1 MLQGNL
7 EAMKKIE
14 SEKNSVLNEYSERLS
29 AETAARKREIIML
42 NRRITV
48 LMQENTV
55 LRSSLASSKN
65 SRFDGGGVSVQKF
78 YVFCLVTDKFF
89 SAKLIFRITASL
101 GYHAVAFCRYQQSFA
116 RPTKFD
122 CYSQGRV

>member
-1 MLQGNL
+1 MTTGNL

-65 SRFDGGGVSVQKF
+65 SRFDGDINSLLQ
-78 YVFCLVTDKFF
+78 DQQN
-89 SAKLIFRITASL
+89 LIATLKEECELLANRLREERKAS
-101 GYHAVAFCRYQQSFA
+101 
-116 RPTKFD
+116 K
-122 CYSQGRV
+122 